1 MEALLCSKDVARRAL
16 GLGST
21 KTDELISEGVL
32 ETVRIGR
39 RRLVKIA
46 SVHRLAG
53 ITPGQVEDV

>member
-1 MEALLCSKDVARRAL
+1 MEALLCSKEAARRAL

-21 KTDELISEGVL
+21 KTDELIAGGVL

-46 SVHRLAG
+46 SLKRLAG
-53 ITPGQVEDV
+53 VDSEQGEGA